1 MYLFYCSLLMKLDTD
16 IVFEKYQFCLLC
28 VYGFQLY
35 GEVVNVLQW
44 QCLLFGR
51 IDMHFCTFL
60 FCIS

>member
-1 MYLFYCSLLMKLDTD
+1 MKLDTD